1 MAGGNLLKILSNNKA
16 KCYTKEVQLRK
27 YANVANKRQ
36 PKSCRYRREIR
47 FLTQLLIRAF
57 VKDYKNRQDPK
68 VRERY
73 GRLASIVGVCCNL
86 LLFAGKLTV
95 GTLFGSIAITAD
107 AINNLSDASSN
118 VVSLVGFKLAAK
130 APDAEH
136 PYGHA
141 RYEYVAGLAV
151 STMIMAI
158 GLSLLKESA
167 GKILHP
173 EEVGFSLLTVAVL
186 CASILVKLWMSVF
199 NRRVG
204 LTIESETLIATAAD
218 SRNDV
223 ISTSAVLVSAILCKV
238 TGFDIIDGIMGLG
251 VAVFI
256 LWSGWGL
263 VRDTLSPLLG
273 ESPSPELVEQLEKK
287 VLSYPRVLGV
297 HDMMVHDYGPGRQF
311 ASLHVE
317 FPTEVDPLEAH
328 DLIDNIEHDVWE
340 EMHLLLTIHYD
351 PIVTSDARVGVL
363 RARLVEEIHRIDPS
377 LSMHDLRLV
386 PGPTHTNVL
395 FDLVFPAGYNGDKQA
410 VRQQLEAF
418 ISQQDPTYI
427 CKIKVEQSYIAAPA
441 AQTAKKGE
449 S

>member
-1 MAGGNLLKILSNNKA
+1 M
-16 KCYTKEVQLRK
+16 
-27 YANVANKRQ
+27 
-36 PKSCRYRREIR
+36 
-47 FLTQLLIRAF
+47 TQLLIRAF
-57 VKDYKNRQDPK
+57 VKDYNNRQDPV

-73 GRLASIVGVCCNL
+73 GRLAGMVGVICNL
-86 LLFAGKLTV
+86 LLFAGKLAV

-107 AINNLSDASSN
+107 AINNLSDASSS

-167 GKILHP
+167 VKIFHP
-173 EEVGFSLLTVAVL
+173 EPVGFSLLTVGVL
-186 CASILVKLWMSVF
+186 CASIAMKLWMSVF

-204 LTIESETLIATAAD
+204 LIIESETLIATATD

-223 ISTSAVLVSAILCKV
+223 VSTSVVLISSILCKI
-238 TGFDIIDGIMGLG
+238 TGLDVIDGIMGVG
-251 VAVFI
+251 VAAFI

-263 VRDTLSPLLG
+263 VQDTLSPLLG
-273 ESPSPELVEQLEKK
+273 ESPSPELVEKLEKK

-297 HDMMVHDYGPGRQF
+297 HDLMVHDYGPGQQF

-317 FPTEVDPLEAH
+317 FPTEVDPLDAH
-328 DLIDNIEHDVWE
+328 DLIDNIERDVRE
-340 EMHLLLTIHYD
+340 EMNILLTIHYD
-351 PIVTSDARVGVL
+351 PIVTSDAQVGVL
-363 RARLVEEIHRIDPS
+363 RARLSAEIRSIDPA
-377 LSMHDLRLV
+377 LSIHDLRLV

-395 FDLVFPAGYNGDKQA
+395 FDLVFPAGYQGDKQA
-410 VRQQLEAF
+410 VRQQLETF
-418 ISQQDPTYI
+418 VVQQDPAYI
-427 CKIKVEQSYIAAPA
+427 CKIKVEQSYVAAPA
-441 AQTAKKGE
+441 APAAKKGE

>member
-1 MAGGNLLKILSNNKA
+1 M
-16 KCYTKEVQLRK
+16 
-27 YANVANKRQ
+27 
-36 PKSCRYRREIR
+36 P
-47 FLTQLLIRAF
+47 LTQLLIRTF
-57 VKDYKNRQDPK
+57 VKDHEKCQDPA
-68 VRERY
+68 VRQSY
-73 GRLASIVGVCCNL
+73 GRLAGVVGVVCNL
-86 LLFAGKLTV
+86 LLFAGKVTV

-107 AINNLSDASSN
+107 AVNNLSDASSS

-158 GLSLLKESA
+158 GLSLLKDSA
-167 GKILHP
+167 LKVLHP
-173 EEVGFSLLTVAVL
+173 EPVGFSLLTVGVL
-186 CASILVKLWMSVF
+186 CASIAVKLWLSRF
-199 NRRVG
+199 NRAVG
-204 LTIESETLIATAAD
+204 GAIGSETLLATAAD

-223 ISTSAVLVSAILCKV
+223 ISTGAVLVSAVLCRA
-238 TGFDIIDGIMGLG
+238 TGLDVIDGVVGVG
-251 VAVFI
+251 VAAFI
-256 LWSGWGL
+256 LWSGVGL

-273 ESPSPELVEQLEKK
+273 ESPAPELVAALEKK
-287 VLSYPRVLGV
+287 VLSYPGVLGV
-297 HDMMVHDYGPGRQF
+297 HDLMVHDYGPGRQF

-328 DLIDNIEHDVWE
+328 DLIDNIERDVRE

-363 RARLVEEIHRIDPS
+363 RARLMQETARIDPA
-377 LSMHDLRLV
+377 LSIHDLRLV

-395 FDLVFPAGYNGDKQA
+395 FDLVFPAGYKGDQQA
-410 VRQQLEAF
+410 VRARLEEFVAG
-418 ISQQDPTYI
+418 QDMRYI
-427 CKIKVEQSYIAAPA
+427 CKIKVEQSYVAPPPREA
-441 AQTAKKGE
+441 HQKEG